1 LNKIKEFRDC
11 EAVVVIMSGNF
22 VQRGEPA
29 IIDKWS
35 RTEAALKNGVD
46 LVIEL
51 PFVYSIQDA
60 RGFAYGAVSTLDKTG
75 VIDKLVFGS
84 ESSKTKELK
93 DIAKVLVNEPNELK
107 TGIKKY
113 LKEGLSFPNARKYA
127 LRDYLKKDTS
137 ILGRSNDILGLE
149 YIYTLM
155 KLGSRIEPITIKRVG
170 ANYNDKELSKIH
182 SSATAIRNHIEKENN
197 LNIDVPK
204 VTKEILQRE
213 FSKGRGPVF
222 YKDVSDTILTI
233 LNIKT

>member
-1 LNKIKEFRDC
+1 VSHNLAIFSSIVEYNPFHHGHLYHLNKIKEFRDC

-93 DIAKVLVNEPNELK
+93 DVAKVLLNEPNELK

-182 SSATAIRNHIEKENN
+182 SSATPTSFRV
-197 LNIDVPK
+197 L
-204 VTKEILQRE
+204 RY
-213 FSKGRGPVF
+213 RGYQFQYFHEYTVQFPF
-222 YKDVSDTILTI
+222 Y
-233 LNIKT
+233 